1 MPNNERDTAAEEEK
15 LIEAYD
21 SVNYRAENLIFGD
34 RNKTYG
40 HPIDDFATTAE
51 FWTTWGQARGLLKP
65 EAEYVPEDVAMMLN
79 LMKISRESRV
89 HGLDNIVD
97 GPGYFGCLG
106 RVIAERMRRGLGA
119 AYSRL
124 TKRPWE

>member
-1 MPNNERDTAAEEEK
+1 MLNNERDLSAEEVK

-21 SVNYRAENLIFGD
+21 SVNSLAETLIFGD

-40 HPIDDFATTAE
+40 NPIDDFATTAE

-65 EAEYVPEDVAMMLN
+65 EAEYVPEDVAAMIVLLKM
-79 LMKISRESRV
+79 SRESRV
-89 HGLDNIVD
+89 HGFDNLVD
-97 GPGYFGCLG
+97 GCGYFGCLG

-119 AYSRL
+119 AYSKL